1 MPVRVVQEDEQ
12 VREVAHGATV
22 PGGPSRPEIVSLG
35 HRNPQGFDWEPGTD
49 RLISTEHG
57 PSGNDGPQGFDEVNE
72 IRHGA
77 NYGWR
82 EVFGA
87 AHAGFTA
94 PLLVA
99 EEAVAPS
106 GATFASDGAYSFAT
120 LRGEALRRLRLD
132 GNRVTDDDALLQGE
146 HGRLR
151 TVVEGPDGALYVLTS
166 NRDGRGDP
174 ADGDDRVLRVIPP
187 R

>member
-1 MPVRVVQEDEQ
+1 VQEDEQ